1 MDLQTKVPIQPDG
14 NPIDYQSKVLL
25 LGSCFVENMGAKL
38 AYFQFRNSLNPFGI
52 FFHPLAIENLV
63 QRAVDESTYSA
74 DEIFVQDGIWHCFDA
89 HSELRSN
96 DRDTLLQLL
105 NQRLMETKRS
115 LETASH
121 IIITLGTAWVYR
133 NVVSKK
139 IVANCHKV
147 PQREFQK
154 ELLAP
159 EEIQTSLENCLA
171 MVKKVNPKAQFIF
184 TVSPV
189 RHLKDGFVE
198 NQRGKAHLISAVHSV
213 LSSRA
218 PACRTDRQSRELSY
232 FPAYEIMMDE
242 LRDYRFYGKDMLHPN
257 ELAVDYIW
265 DKFRSVWISPDS
277 LPIMEEV
284 GSVRKGLAHRPFNPD
299 SDSHQKFRTSLQA
312 KITYL
317 QERFPFMKFE

>member
-1 MDLQTKVPIQPDG
+1 MDLQTKVPIQPTD
-14 NPIDYQSKVLL
+14 NPIDYQGKVLL
-25 LGSCFVENMGAKL
+25 LGSCFVENMGVKFG
-38 AYFQFRNSLNPFGI
+38 YFQFRNSLNPFGI
-52 FFHPLAIENLV
+52 LFHPLAIENLV
-63 QRAVDESTYSA
+63 QRAVDGPNYA
-74 DEIFVQDGIWHCFDA
+74 LDEIFEQDGMWYSFDA
-89 HSELRSN
+89 HSELCSG
-96 DRDTLLQLL
+96 DSGEFLKLL

-133 NVVSKK
+133 NVASKK

-147 PQREFQK
+147 PQKEFQK
-154 ELLAP
+154 ELLTTD
-159 EEIQTSLENCLA
+159 EIKTSLENCVAL
-171 MVKKVNPKAQFIF
+171 VKKVNPKAQFIF
-184 TVSPV
+184 TISPV

-198 NQRGKAHLISAVHSV
+198 NQRSKAHLISAVHSI

-218 PACRTDRQSRELSY
+218 QSRELAY

-265 DKFRSVWISPDS
+265 DKFRSAWISPNCLS
-277 LPIMEEV
+277 VMEEV
-284 GSVRKGLAHRPFNPD
+284 DSIQKGLMHRPFNPD
-299 SDSHQKFRTSLQA
+299 SDGHQKFRTSLQA

-317 QERFPFMKFE
+317 QEKYPFMKFE

>member
-1 MDLQTKVPIQPDG
+1 MDLQTKVPIQPAD
-14 NPIDYQSKVLL
+14 NPIDYQNKVLL
-25 LGSCFVENMGAKL
+25 LGSCFVENMGVKFS
-38 AYFQFRNSLNPFGI
+38 YFQFRNSLNPFGI
-52 FFHPLAIENLV
+52 LFHSLAIENLV
-63 QRAVDESTYSA
+63 QRAVDGPSYSA
-74 DEIFVQDGIWHCFDA
+74 DEVFEQDGIWHCFDA

-105 NQRLMETKRS
+105 TQRLMETKRS

-133 NVVSKK
+133 NVASKK

-147 PQREFQK
+147 PQKEFQK
-154 ELLAP
+154 ELLTTD
-159 EEIQTSLENCLA
+159 EIKTSLENCLA
-171 MVKKVNPKAQFIF
+171 LVKKVNPNTQFIF

-198 NQRGKAHLISAVHSV
+198 NQRSKAHLITALHQMINGNDV
-213 LSSRA
+213 
-218 PACRTDRQSRELSY
+218 SY

-265 DKFRSVWISPDS
+265 EKFRSAWISPDCLS
-277 LPIMEEV
+277 VMEEV
-284 GSVRKGLAHRPFNPD
+284 DSIQKGLKHRPFNPD
-299 SDSHQKFRTSLQA
+299 SDAHQKFRASLQA

-317 QERFPFMKFE
+317 QEKYPFMKFE

>member
-1 MDLQTKVPIQPDG
+1 MDLQTKVPIQPAD
-14 NPIDYQSKVLL
+14 NPIDYKGKVLL

-38 AYFQFRNSLNPFGI
+38 GYFQFRNSLNPFGI

-63 QRAVDESTYSA
+63 QRAVDESSYSA
-74 DEIFVQDGIWHCFDA
+74 DEIFEQDGIWHCFDA
-89 HSELRSN
+89 HSELRSK
-96 DRDTLLQLL
+96 DRDTLLELL
-105 NQRLMETKRS
+105 NQRLMETKKS
-115 LETASH
+115 LETVSH

-133 NVVSKK
+133 NVISKK

-159 EEIQTSLENCLA
+159 EEIRTSLENCLA
-171 MVKKVNPKAQFIF
+171 LVKKVNPNVHFIF

-198 NQRGKAHLISAVHSV
+198 NQRSKAHLISAVHSV

-218 PACRTDRQSRELSY
+218 QSGELSY

-277 LPIMEEV
+277 LSIMEEV
-284 GSVRKGLAHRPFNPD
+284 DSVRKGLAHRPFNPD
-299 SDSHQKFRTSLQA
+299 SHSHQKFRTSLQA
-312 KITYL
+312 KIMYL